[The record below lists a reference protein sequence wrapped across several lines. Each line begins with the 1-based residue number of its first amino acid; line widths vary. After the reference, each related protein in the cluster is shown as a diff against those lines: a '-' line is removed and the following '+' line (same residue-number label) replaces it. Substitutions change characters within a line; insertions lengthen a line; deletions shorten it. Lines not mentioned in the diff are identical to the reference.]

1 MTTIVILIIAAVI
14 VGILYFLRRSARLKK
29 QAKKDL

>member
-1 MTTIVILIIAAVI
+1 MSTTVILIIAAVI
-14 VGILYFLRRSARLKK
+14 VGILYLLKRSARLKK

>member
-1 MTTIVILIIAAVI
+1 MSTTVILLIAAVI
-14 VGILYFLRRSARLKK
+14 IGILYFLKRSARLRK

>member
-1 MTTIVILIIAAVI
+1 MSSTVILIIAAVI
-14 VGILYFLRRSARLKK
+14 VGILYLLKRNARLKK